1 MLTGDSKGAEKQAP
15 TVDSKYI
22 QQHLAN
28 ERTYLAWI
36 RTAIAI
42 IGVGFLVTNLHFNM
56 RSTLTPIN
64 DFMANLI
71 GVASVLLGISVII
84 MATVSYLQ
92 KVKTINN
99 QTFKSPKASIILLGI
114 LVVMIAVFFSVYFI
128 MVNS

>member
-1 MLTGDSKGAEKQAP
+1 MNEDRAKGAEP
-15 TVDSKYI
+15 TTPTIDSKYI

-56 RSTLTPIN
+56 RSALTPIN

-71 GVASVLLGISVII
+71 GIASVLLGISVII

-99 QTFKSPKASIILLGI
+99 QTFKSPKASIILLGM

>member
-1 MLTGDSKGAEKQAP
+1 
-15 TVDSKYI
+15 
-22 QQHLAN
+22 
-28 ERTYLAWI
+28 
-36 RTAIAI
+36 
-42 IGVGFLVTNLHFNM
+42 M

-71 GVASVLLGISVII
+71 GIASVLLGISVII

-99 QTFKSPKASIILLGI
+99 QTFKSPKASIILLGM